1 MSLSEKIQ
9 AELAKAIKA
18 RDKERLSA
26 LRMIRSSIQNREIEK
41 RAPLT
46 DDEVVET
53 LSSLVKKHKESIEQ
67 FRLGKREDL
76 VQKEQAGL
84 QVTLSFLP
92 QQMDDD
98 EIKEH
103 LAGIIQEL
111 RAEGLKD
118 LGDVMKTA
126 MSRLK
131 GRAEGRI
138 VQQIA
143 REMLSSPR
151 A

>member
-9 AELAKAIKA
+9 AEMAKAIKA
-18 RDKERLSA
+18 KDKERLSA
-26 LRMIRSSIQNREIEK
+26 LRMIRSSIQSREIEK

-111 RAEGLKD
+111 GAEGPKD